1 MIKIIS
7 DSACDLSDDVISNN
21 DIGIVPITIVIDGKE
36 YKDGVD
42 IKSDEI
48 YEILS
53 DKSVSLTTA
62 APGPK
67 EYLTMIKKS
76 IEKGYKEILC
86 VSISNNISVS
96 YKSALIAKKIFFE
109 ENPKSPIKIYIL
121 DSFCVGQ
128 ENGLLILKSIEIIQ
142 QGFDFEE
149 TINIIEKYKKRVR
162 HLLCVNDLDV
172 MAKSGRISNLNA
184 SVGKLLNIKPI
195 LTMIE
200 GTGTLVGKERGMNK
214 VINFYV
220 KELEDNIDKENFN
233 FIIVSYTSDIKLAEK
248 LVEKIKSEISFSGK
262 IYMMRMGAAVGVYV
276 GLGSIAMYY
285 ASKQEQ

>member
-53 DKSVSLTTA
+53 DKSVPLTTA

-86 VSISNNISVS
+86 VSISNNISAS
-96 YKSALIAKKIFFE
+96 YKSALVAKKIFFE
-109 ENPKSPIKIYIL
+109 ENPESPIKIYIL

-128 ENGLLILKSIEIIQ
+128 GNGLLILKSIEIIK
-142 QGFDFEE
+142 QGFNFEE
-149 TINIIEKYKKRVR
+149 TINIIEKYKKKVR